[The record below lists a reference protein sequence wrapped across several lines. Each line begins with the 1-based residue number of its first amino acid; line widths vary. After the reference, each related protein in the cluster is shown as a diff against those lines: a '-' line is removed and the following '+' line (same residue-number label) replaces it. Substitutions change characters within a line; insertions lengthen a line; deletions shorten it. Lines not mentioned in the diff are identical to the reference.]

1 MQLLFLADAGSTI
14 HAFKSPEACVNH
26 VFRVFADA
34 GKGPHTE
41 KQLFSNSDGLH
52 MITVKSFDKKKV
64 TDFIKQ
70 MHLHASFIV
79 VLRNREL
86 DTEERYT
93 IRKSYLM

>member
-1 MQLLFLADAGSTI
+1 M
-14 HAFKSPEACVNH
+14 V
-26 VFRVFADA
+26 
-34 GKGPHTE
+34 
-41 KQLFSNSDGLH
+41 
-52 MITVKSFDKKKV
+52 TVKSFDKKKV

-86 DTEERYT
+86 DTEDRYT